1 MFHLKIFVVKNNRN
15 SLHRTGADAGRH
27 MIAPGKG
34 MLLGHRRSPQSEMFE
49 ELYSWY
55 INVPESAWLRQIKFQ
70 DNRKMRGLAR
80 SAGLEMGEQLD
91 CHITVP
97 VRVLRIR
104 IRMGVDDGCA
114 IDNVGM
120 RKQAYSADVEYE
132 QQRKECRDQYV
143 PQLAHRM
150 TAD

>member
-1 MFHLKIFVVKNNRN
+1 MPGRRIDA
-15 SLHRTGADAGRH
+15 TG
-27 MIAPGKG
+27 INT
-34 MLLGHRRSPQSEMFE
+34 LSGHRRCPQSEMLE
-49 ELYSWY
+49 ELYRWY

-80 SAGLEMGEQLD
+80 AAGLEMGEQLD

-120 RKQAYSADVEYE
+120 RKEADSADVEYE

-143 PQLAHRM
+143 PQLAHQI

>member
-1 MFHLKIFVVKNNRN
+1 MPG
-15 SLHRTGADAGRH
+15 SLLD
-27 MIAPGKG
+27 APGKD
-34 MLLGHRRSPQSEMFE
+34 MLLGHRRCPQSELLE
-49 ELYSWY
+49 ELYRWY
-55 INVPESAWLRQIKFQ
+55 INVPESARLREIEFQ
-70 DNRKMRGLAR
+70 DDWKMRGLAR
-80 SAGLEMGEQLD
+80 AAGLEMGEQLD

-143 PQLAHRM
+143 PQLAHQM

>member
-1 MFHLKIFVVKNNRN
+1 
-15 SLHRTGADAGRH
+15 
-27 MIAPGKG
+27 

-80 SAGLEMGEQLD
+80 AAGLEMGEQLD

-120 RKQAYSADVEYE
+120 RKEADSADVEYE

>member
-1 MFHLKIFVVKNNRN
+1 MPG
-15 SLHRTGADAGRH
+15 SLLDATGRDT
-27 MIAPGKG
+27 
-34 MLLGHRRSPQSEMFE
+34 LSGHRRCPQSELFE
-49 ELYSWY
+49 ELYRWY
-55 INVPESAWLRQIKFQ
+55 INVHESARLRQIEFQ
-70 DNRKMRGLAR
+70 DDRKMRGLAR